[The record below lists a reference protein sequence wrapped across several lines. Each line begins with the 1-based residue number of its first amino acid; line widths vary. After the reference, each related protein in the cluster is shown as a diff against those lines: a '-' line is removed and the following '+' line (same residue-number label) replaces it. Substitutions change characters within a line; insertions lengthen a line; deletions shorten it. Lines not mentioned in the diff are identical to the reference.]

1 MKKRNIILIAA
12 AAIVLLVVLY
22 MCSGKKNSSKVTFE
36 NTKVT
41 RSDIATSITATGTL
55 EADTVNV
62 GTQVSG
68 QVTKLF
74 VDYNSVVKKG
84 EIIAELDKTTLEAD
98 LKSKLAS
105 MRSAQSE
112 VRFQSSNYSRY
123 KQLHDKQL
131 VSQSDYDTALDSYNK
146 AKQAY
151 DVSRQDY
158 EKSKTNLGYAT
169 IYSPVDGIVLSRS
182 VAVGQTVAATYSTPK
197 LFTIAK
203 NLKDLQVVAKVDEAD
218 IGNVMVG
225 QRVSFT
231 VDAFPDDT
239 FEGVVQQVRLNA
251 GASNNV
257 VTYQVIIKSNN
268 EQMKLKPGL
277 TANVTIYTS
286 EKTNVLSVP
295 AKALRFTPDQTLVGK
310 DAKIVDCQ
318 AAHKLWTR
326 EGNTFTAHAV
336 EIGIT
341 NGIRTEILSGVKEGQ
356 AFVLDAVAAGGL
368 TNDAQA
374 DSSSDSS
381 SPFMPKHPNN
391 NKKSTQ
397 KTSATK

>member
-391 NKKSTQ
+391 NKKSAQ

>member
-391 NKKSTQ
+391 NKKSAQ
-397 KTSATK
+397 KTNATK

>member
-1 MKKRNIILIAA
+1 
-12 AAIVLLVVLY
+12 
-22 MCSGKKNSSKVTFE
+22 
-36 NTKVT
+36 
-41 RSDIATSITATGTL
+41 
-55 EADTVNV
+55 
-62 GTQVSG
+62 
-68 QVTKLF
+68 
-74 VDYNSVVKKG
+74 
-84 EIIAELDKTTLEAD
+84 
-98 LKSKLAS
+98 

-151 DVSRQDY
+151 DVARQDY

-295 AKALRFTPDQTLVGK
+295 SKALRFTPDQTLVGK

-356 AFVLDAVAAGGL
+356 AVVLDAVAAGGL

-381 SPFMPKHPNN
+381 SPFMPKHQNN
-391 NKKSTQ
+391 NKKSSQ